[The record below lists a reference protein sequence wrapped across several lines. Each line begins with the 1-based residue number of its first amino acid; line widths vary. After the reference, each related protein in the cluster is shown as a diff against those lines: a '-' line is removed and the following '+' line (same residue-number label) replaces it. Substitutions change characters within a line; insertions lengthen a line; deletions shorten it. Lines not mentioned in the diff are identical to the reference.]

1 MSPVKPMFRLAH
13 GASLTILCA
22 VTSGCNF
29 GSAEVLTPVNVCGGD
44 VDCAQGVCDE
54 GICIDDSASEV
65 AIVVEVLRG
74 SSDTDTQRAT
84 PASWAFVPESFSGAS
99 ERAYTLPPT
108 RQVVGVV
115 RWQGTRVPA
124 SLRFTRRMGEPLSAL
139 SAVPIE
145 VDTLREPSEGDGPG
159 EVDFSTV
166 LAAGQSYDVVIMPSS
181 DVIETADQAAAAIRA
196 LPPIY
201 SSIELD
207 NVIDGTPFRFVASFP
222 EALDEECA
230 ANQLFGCTLTGTV
243 LSFDGE
249 SETPAVGLQ
258 VRAIEKDS
266 GRVVSSIGETDQFG
280 DFAIRVSDD
289 AAPYTIRVSS
299 SVGAAPFPSVSVDPD
314 LAFINDP
321 AERIITVPRVEGVQF
336 TGAVRGEEGQPVQGA
351 TVRFSSNNIFEGRSQ
366 LGLEGTFSAS
376 TTTSDDGRFGVELL
390 SGLYT
395 VTVTPP
401 EDAENAWAPLSAEAS
416 VVEELVT
423 ELEDLVLPSQIA
435 LFGSCR
441 TFAGDPAS
449 GVTVLARARGDLG
462 ELQRSQETA
471 SSQQGE
477 FRLSIDAGRYD
488 MLVKVA
494 DTTGFPWLAEPELV
508 MSTERGDIMRDYTLP
523 PPIVVRGT
531 LQAAGGTIVAGAQI
545 RAYVFESDGDEVRP
559 IQVAETVSADDGSYR
574 LLISPTL
581 GER

>member
-1 MSPVKPMFRLAH
+1 MSPVKPTFRLAH

-22 VTSGCNF
+22 VISGCNF

-44 VDCAQGVCDE
+44 SDCEQGVCDQ

-99 ERAYTLPPT
+99 ERDYTLPLA

-115 RWQGTRVPA
+115 RWQGTRVPT
-124 SLRFTRRMGEPLSAL
+124 SLRFTRRMDEPVSAL
-139 SAVPIE
+139 SAVPVE
-145 VDTLREPSEGDGPG
+145 VDTLREPSEGDGPAD
-159 EVDFSTV
+159 VDFSTV
-166 LAAGQSYDVVIMPSS
+166 LVSGESYDVVIVPSS
-181 DVIETADQAAAAIRA
+181 DVIETADQAAAAIRS

-201 SSIELD
+201 RSIELD
-207 NVIDGTPFRFVASFP
+207 DVIDGTPFRFDVNFP

-230 ANQLFGCTLTGTV
+230 ANQLFGCTLIGTV
-243 LSFDGE
+243 LSSDGE
-249 SETPAVGLQ
+249 SETPEVGLQ

-266 GRVVSSIGETDQFG
+266 GLVVSSIGETGPLG

-299 SVGAAPFPSVSVDPD
+299 SVGSAPFPSVSVDPD
-314 LAFINDP
+314 LAFISD
-321 AERIITVPRVEGVQF
+321 RRITVPRVDGVQF
-336 TGAVRGEEGQPVQGA
+336 TGAVRGEEGEAVQGA
-351 TVRFSSNNIFEGRSQ
+351 TVRFSSNDVFEGAEA
-366 LGLEGTFSAS
+366 GLEGTFSAS
-376 TTTSDDGRFGVELL
+376 TTTSDDGTFSVELL
-390 SGLYT
+390 PGQYT

-401 EDAENAWAPLSAEAS
+401 EDAENAWAPLSAETL
-416 VVEELVT
+416 VVEELAT

-435 LFGSCR
+435 LFGSCT
-441 TFAGDPAS
+441 TFTGDPAG
-449 GVTVLARARGDLG
+449 GVTVLARARGDMG

-471 SSQQGE
+471 SSQEGE

-494 DTTGFPWLAEPELV
+494 DTTGFPWLVEPELV
-508 MSTERGDIMRDYTLP
+508 MSAERGDIMRDYTLP

-581 GER
+581 AER